1 MCIAVAAPNWVCA
14 SIIAEPTNSRITAT
28 VEATPKHGEAKA
40 HHSLSDTSPGSV
52 TCSPQAGSPGLVP
65 FKNGQEDWLQSQVCQ
80 QMGCKTQKS
89 AKGSENE
96 QHHKAPEEE
105 RAAAPHSKIGAKAE
119 SRTKVPHK
127 GAAKNE
133 YTNVLRDHFIPE
145 GNQMFAHAGKWA
157 HNWKMPQNNAP
168 PHKTAT
174 NMAFIADH
182 VPAVTGTYK
191 LAQKYINPK
200 AKRALTGVG
209 SKEYNDVL
217 QQYLIL
223 EGKRLFQQAGRR
235 ADKWKLQQDNA
246 PAHTTKENIQCIS
259 DNVPGGLFLE
269 WPPTHLI
276 CLGLDGAA
284 VG

>member
-1 MCIAVAAPNWVCA
+1 MCI
-14 SIIAEPTNSRITAT
+14 
-28 VEATPKHGEAKA
+28 
-40 HHSLSDTSPGSV
+40 
-52 TCSPQAGSPGLVP
+52 
-65 FKNGQEDWLQSQVCQ
+65 
-80 QMGCKTQKS
+80 
-89 AKGSENE
+89 
-96 QHHKAPEEE
+96 
-105 RAAAPHSKIGAKAE
+105 
-119 SRTKVPHK
+119 
-127 GAAKNE
+127 
-133 YTNVLRDHFIPE
+133 
-145 GNQMFAHAGKWA
+145 
-157 HNWKMPQNNAP
+157 
-168 PHKTAT
+168 
-174 NMAFIADH
+174 
-182 VPAVTGTYK
+182 AVTGTYK